1 MKKMGRS
8 PREGISQLGF
18 EAKVEVCWAL
28 KKKKKKGWDRD
39 PNRAEIPTSRD
50 HTHTLSKRT
59 MAGRTMACEELKAHA
74 SGQR

>member
-28 KKKKKKGWDRD
+28 KKKKKKVGGGGE
-39 PNRAEIPTSRD
+39 AEI
-50 HTHTLSKRT
+50 THTP
-59 MAGRTMACEELKAHA
+59 
-74 SGQR
+74 